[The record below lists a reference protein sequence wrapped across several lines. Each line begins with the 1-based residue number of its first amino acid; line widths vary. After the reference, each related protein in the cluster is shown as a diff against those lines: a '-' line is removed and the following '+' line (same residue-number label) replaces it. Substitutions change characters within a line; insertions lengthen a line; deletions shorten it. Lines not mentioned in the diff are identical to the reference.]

1 MKILKK
7 FTRLSVSTQVVLLVI
22 GLVLPV
28 NMISVI
34 YAIQAQQAFVRQT
47 MEAAG
52 HTAALYMNEL
62 DERIHAADIYMSND
76 ADENTHTFKLR
87 DDLSDEEFMK
97 VASFYW
103 QELDRRVKNYMEA
116 DAYFFCVSDR
126 DYANVAVKGDFNSLR
141 SVLNDYIKTQS
152 RLRVEQPRNIR
163 PEWYCEKIG
172 GTQWAIHLLRYGSSD
187 YCYGAMINLDMIEDR
202 IAAGL
207 TMDHAL
213 VAVGPET
220 PCQEEKGTLTV
231 KTTCDRAALEAAVT
245 VERKNVLSQMPVAQ
259 KMGIS
264 MAIVYLICIPL
275 LIFILKKLLIRPMYR
290 LNQAMSRLEE
300 GDTSYRITDTEKNRE
315 MGELNRKFNSMAQR
329 IETLKIQVYEKEL
342 ERMDIEAM
350 NLRLQVNP
358 HFIMNCLNTIFSL
371 AKSSNVANIRKFT
384 KYLANYLR
392 FSLWHTSGSVQLYE
406 EMRCVHNYV
415 EVQKIRYPGRFT
427 YTENIDES
435 LMGLRLPSLMILNF
449 VENSIKYALKMEDE
463 IEVIVIARE
472 EEGDMV
478 ISICD
483 TGNGMDGA
491 TLEKIRGGEAFEN
504 ESGKHIGIWNCRRR
518 LNMLYGERMYFNIT
532 SSPGSG
538 TQVFMRIPSEGRGK
552 FGQ

>member
-1 MKILKK
+1 MIILKK

-172 GTQWAIHLLRYGSSD
+172 GTQWA
-187 YCYGAMINLDMIEDR
+187 NN
-202 IAAGL
+202 
-207 TMDHAL
+207 
-213 VAVGPET
+213 
-220 PCQEEKGTLTV
+220 K
-231 KTTCDRAALEAAVT
+231 
-245 VERKNVLSQMPVAQ
+245 ER
-259 KMGIS
+259 
-264 MAIVYLICIPL
+264 
-275 LIFILKKLLIRPMYR
+275 
-290 LNQAMSRLEE
+290 
-300 GDTSYRITDTEKNRE
+300 
-315 MGELNRKFNSMAQR
+315 
-329 IETLKIQVYEKEL
+329 
-342 ERMDIEAM
+342 
-350 NLRLQVNP
+350 
-358 HFIMNCLNTIFSL
+358 NC
-371 AKSSNVANIRKFT
+371 
-384 KYLANYLR
+384 
-392 FSLWHTSGSVQLYE
+392 
-406 EMRCVHNYV
+406 
-415 EVQKIRYPGRFT
+415 
-427 YTENIDES
+427 
-435 LMGLRLPSLMILNF
+435 
-449 VENSIKYALKMEDE
+449 
-463 IEVIVIARE
+463 
-472 EEGDMV
+472 
-478 ISICD
+478 
-483 TGNGMDGA
+483 
-491 TLEKIRGGEAFEN
+491 
-504 ESGKHIGIWNCRRR
+504 
-518 LNMLYGERMYFNIT
+518 
-532 SSPGSG
+532 
-538 TQVFMRIPSEGRGK
+538 
-552 FGQ
+552 

>member
-1 MKILKK
+1 
-7 FTRLSVSTQVVLLVI
+7 
-22 GLVLPV
+22 
-28 NMISVI
+28 
-34 YAIQAQQAFVRQT
+34 
-47 MEAAG
+47 
-52 HTAALYMNEL
+52 
-62 DERIHAADIYMSND
+62 
-76 ADENTHTFKLR
+76 
-87 DDLSDEEFMK
+87 
-97 VASFYW
+97 
-103 QELDRRVKNYMEA
+103 
-116 DAYFFCVSDR
+116 
-126 DYANVAVKGDFNSLR
+126 
-141 SVLNDYIKTQS
+141 
-152 RLRVEQPRNIR
+152 
-163 PEWYCEKIG
+163 
-172 GTQWAIHLLRYGSSD
+172 
-187 YCYGAMINLDMIEDR
+187 
-202 IAAGL
+202 
-207 TMDHAL
+207 
-213 VAVGPET
+213 
-220 PCQEEKGTLTV
+220 
-231 KTTCDRAALEAAVT
+231 
-245 VERKNVLSQMPVAQ
+245 
-259 KMGIS
+259 
-264 MAIVYLICIPL
+264 
-275 LIFILKKLLIRPMYR
+275 
-290 LNQAMSRLEE
+290 
-300 GDTSYRITDTEKNRE
+300 

-463 IEVIVIARE
+463 IEVIVIVRE